1 MRLCRFCFGLVIY
14 INIYIT
20 HVKILIYFTPENRFF
35 QSDFSFFG
43 PVYHRTGPVY
53 RSNRSVYR
61 SGPIALRDL
70 NSNLHSPGIRPVPD
84 RTGPVNRYRTS
95 PVRSGRSVRLTLIVG
110 AMEDLGLSSSRQQH
124 EGRRRGDW
132 FVAATCSCKSSIS
145 MIHDI
150 IIYCFSAPRRARSQL
165 YYLTKIAES
174 PARLINSW

>member
-20 HVKILIYFTPENRFF
+20 HVKILIYFTPENYFF

-70 NSNLHSPGIRPVPD
+70 NSNLRSPGFRPVPD

-95 PVRSGRSVRLTLIVG
+95 PVRSGRSVRLTLL
-110 AMEDLGLSSSRQQH
+110 ATTRARTRAPGLVVLIWWI
-124 EGRRRGDW
+124 GCCM
-132 FVAATCSCKSSIS
+132 VAAAGLNYLASSNFQGVRTVCVYDL
-145 MIHDI
+145 HDQCVMNCVAHAWTI
-150 IIYCFSAPRRARSQL
+150 DGVHV
-165 YYLTKIAES
+165 
-174 PARLINSW
+174 